1 MLSNSIV
8 EISSKTGFEA
18 QLADN
23 FVSKFMGFRFCS
35 EGKMF
40 FQFRRDTKAL
50 IDMMLVPEP
59 LYLYFID
66 SDKTVIEVRKAE
78 PWSWNHRTWKF
89 YRSEKPYRYLLES
102 FEELDIDKDDKLEF
116 EV

>member
-1 MLSNSIV
+1 LSQSLWGLGFV
-8 EISSKTGFEA
+8 RKVKCFSSFEET
-18 QLADN
+18 Q
-23 FVSKFMGFRFCS
+23 
-35 EGKMF
+35 
-40 FQFRRDTKAL
+40 KAL